1 MPRKCILLINQDADT
16 VRICTDL
23 FSTHGFEILV
33 CEGTA
38 EALRMARSEA
48 PAVILTELV
57 ARTETEWEIIQVL
70 KGDPEVACIPLI
82 ALTAFAQAEDRE
94 RAGAADLYVPKPAD
108 IREVLA
114 DVERL
119 ADRATRPVSGSSAVI
134 RASVPGRGGG

>member
-1 MPRKCILLINQDADT
+1 MARRCILLINQDADT

-23 FSTHGFEILV
+23 FSTRGFEILV
-33 CEGTA
+33 CEGTE

-57 ARTETEWEIIQVL
+57 VRTETEWEIIQAL
-70 KGDPEVACIPLI
+70 KGDPEIACIPLI
-82 ALTAFAQAEDRE
+82 ALTAFALPNDRE
-94 RAGAADLYVPKPAD
+94 RAAAADLYVPKPAD

-119 ADRATRPVSGSSAVI
+119 ADRATRSVSGNRSVI